1 MIAITLIF
9 INSDAKL
16 QINQC
21 IPRLFQKAVKSLWN
35 YIKVNNTISG
45 FQFREPIK
53 HESKCN
59 LLIVSA
65 VLISKFVQNSTKNMH
80 KTVIKANNR
89 SVFPDIK
96 ELIRYKDLFLT
107 LSWRDFKVRY
117 AQTTIGL
124 LWAVVQPVVTILILS
139 MVFGQFVKVETPVPH
154 LLYTVSGMSIWA
166 YFSYVLT
173 NSGNSIIANQGMVK
187 KIYFPRLIIPLSKA
201 VVGLIDFAITFLIL
215 IILMFY
221 YQIVPSSNAWLAP
234 VFIFIGMLAAL
245 GAGIWLSALTV
256 RFRDFQHVVPFIVQ
270 IGLYVTPVAYPA
282 EFATKELPEW
292 AATLYFL
299 NPMAGVIQGFRWSLF
314 GGDAPGTMFWISII
328 MVLVLFVSSLFY
340 FRKVEDDMADY
351 V

>member
-1 MIAITLIF
+1 
-9 INSDAKL
+9 
-16 QINQC
+16 
-21 IPRLFQKAVKSLWN
+21 
-35 YIKVNNTISG
+35 
-45 FQFREPIK
+45 
-53 HESKCN
+53 
-59 LLIVSA
+59 
-65 VLISKFVQNSTKNMH
+65 MH
-80 KTVIKANNR
+80 KTIIKAGKK
-89 SVFPDIK
+89 SVFPDLK

-124 LWAVVQPVVTILILS
+124 VWAFLQPVVTIIILS
-139 MVFGQFVKVETPVPH
+139 MVFNQFVGVKTPVPH
-154 LLYTVSGMSIWA
+154 LLYTVSGMIIWS

-201 VVGLIDFAITFLIL
+201 MVGLIDFAITFLIL
-215 IILMFY
+215 IVLMIY
-221 YQIVPSSNAWLAP
+221 YQVVPSSNAWLAP
-234 VFIFIGMLAAL
+234 VFILIGMLAAL

-256 RFRDFQHVVPFIVQ
+256 RYRDFQHVVPFIVQ

-282 EFATKELPEW
+282 EFAVQHLPKW

-314 GGDAPGTMFWISII
+314 GGDAPGGLFWVSLI
-328 MVLVLFVSSLFY
+328 MVLFLFISSLFY
-340 FRKVEDDMADY
+340 FRKVEDEMADY